1 MLSYE
6 RLVAEHQ
13 EIESDAAD
21 LLQHAGRRPLDPA
34 AIAKTRWSFSRKLLT
49 HLTKEDLLLYPMLRR
64 SPLPEVA
71 ALAERAIDDVGGLGD
86 AVKDYMRRWTSD
98 SMTADPDGFERDTQH
113 LVAALRDRIL
123 REESQLYR
131 HIPGAP
137 AEPKVDGRARAA

>member
-6 RLVAEHQ
+6 RLMAEHM
-13 EIESDAAD
+13 EIEIGAAD
-21 LLQHAGRRPLDPA
+21 LLLHAGRRPLDPT
-34 AIAKTRWSFSRKLLT
+34 AIAKTRWSFSRKLMA

-71 ALAERAIDDVGGLGD
+71 ALAERSVEESGGLRD

-98 SMTADPDGFERDTQH
+98 SMAADPDGFERDTH
-113 LVAALRDRIL
+113 VLLAALRERIL

-137 AEPKVDGRARAA
+137 ASAKVDGRSLAA